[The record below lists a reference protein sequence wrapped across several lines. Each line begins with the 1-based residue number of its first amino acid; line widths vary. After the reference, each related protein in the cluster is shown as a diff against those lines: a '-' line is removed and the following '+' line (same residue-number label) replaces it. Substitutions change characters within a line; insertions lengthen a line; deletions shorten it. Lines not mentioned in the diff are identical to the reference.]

1 MHLHLRLTFSVVFL
15 FGLSR
20 ESIDMQLNT
29 SALSTVVLHYQQQR
43 TVRYSAVLNKINI
56 SCTQFKLS
64 HLCTFA
70 RLCLLL
76 RTDILLKGTRAATI
90 HTKERERERERELHN
105 RFAFERG
112 RSINT
117 SLSATP
123 PPLPRV
129 QFDPPFCSDAHKHQ
143 DCACSH
149 LQP

>member
-90 HTKERERERERELHN
+90 HTKERERERERAPQQICF
-105 RFAFERG
+105 REREEYKYVALCN
-112 RSINT
+112 S
-117 SLSATP
+117 SSP
-123 PPLPRV
+123 PQGAIRPSFLLG
-129 QFDPPFCSDAHKHQ
+129 
-143 DCACSH
+143 CAQASRLCV
-149 LQP
+149 